1 MLQPPPDFQLTR
13 VQQLSKQPKPIPLP
27 AAEMQA
33 EIEKQ
38 REQKPADT
46 FAMFERVDKHAV
58 DVSRVEHKNF
68 RDLIWALIFARNIND
83 DLEKVRYADARRVY
97 VDTEDTLVVYTVYST
112 LSACSCL
119 LLHVL
124 CALCSA
130 APCSCGCARRTCIR

>member
-38 REQKPADT
+38 REQQPADT

-68 RDLIWALIFARNIND
+68 RDLIWALIYARNISD
-83 DLEKVRYADARRVY
+83 DLEKVRYAQFCRHC
-97 VDTEDTLVVYTVYST
+97 TVCSGIVRCEC
-112 LSACSCL
+112 SAVQCTCSS
-119 LLHVL
+119 VL
-124 CALCSA
+124 CALQRHLPVA
-130 APCSCGCARRTCIR
+130 VHEGPA